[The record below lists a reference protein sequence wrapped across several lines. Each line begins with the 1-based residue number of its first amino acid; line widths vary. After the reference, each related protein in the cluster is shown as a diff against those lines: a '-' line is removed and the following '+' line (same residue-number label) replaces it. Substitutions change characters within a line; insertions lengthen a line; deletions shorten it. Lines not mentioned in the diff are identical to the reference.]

1 MKAYVIKVSANSP
14 MDWKVNQTYEFLG
27 SIDLHSMKW
36 LLTPI
41 YENAMV
47 FDFDEAVKVATILNK
62 SNKSYFTIVAVGTT
76 VIRQSKLNNYI
87 DDEEQ
92 SDELQVPVL
101 DSADATILCG
111 MDSEGTEEND

>member
-47 FDFDEAVKVATILNK
+47 FDFDEAVKVTTILNK

>member
-14 MDWKVNQTYEFLG
+14 MDWKVNQSYEFLG
-27 SIDLHSMKW
+27 SVDLHSMKW

-62 SNKSYFTIVAVGTT
+62 FNKSYFTIVAVGTT
-76 VIRQSKLNNYI
+76 VIRQSKLNNFI

-92 SDELQVPVL
+92 SDELQVPIL
-101 DSADATILCG
+101 DSADTTILCG
-111 MDSEGTEEND
+111 VDSEGTEEND